1 MKIYITSDHAGFE
14 MKTALYEHLVHGGW
28 DVEDIGPF
36 TLDKEDDYP
45 NYAFSMTTK
54 ILGSEDEDP
63 RGIMLC
69 GTGQGM
75 AMAANRVAGIRA
87 SLAWN
92 DDIAKLAREHE
103 DSNAL
108 ALPARF
114 IESKEAAEIVDVW
127 LKTEFS
133 KAPRHQRRLE
143 EIEQLYG

>member
-1 MKIYITSDHAGFE
+1 MKIFITSDHAGFE
-14 MKTALYEHLVHGGW
+14 LKNALYEYLVHSDY
-28 DVEDIGPF
+28 DVEDIGPY

-45 NYAFSMTTK
+45 NYAFRMTTQL
-54 ILGSEDEDP
+54 LGSNDEDP

-75 AMAANRVAGIRA
+75 AMAANRVHGIRA
-87 SLAWN
+87 ALAWN

-114 IESKEAAEIVDVW
+114 IDEDTARTVVEVW
-127 LKTEFS
+127 LNTPFS

-143 EIEQLYG
+143 EIESLYG

>member
-1 MKIYITSDHAGFE
+1 MKIFITSDHAGFE
-14 MKTALYEHLVHGGW
+14 LKNALYEYLVHSDY
-28 DVEDIGPF
+28 DVEDIGPY

-45 NYAFSMTTK
+45 NYAFRMTTQL
-54 ILGSEDEDP
+54 LGSDDEDP

-75 AMAANRVAGIRA
+75 AMAANRVHGIRA
-87 SLAWN
+87 ALAWN

-114 IESKEAAEIVDVW
+114 IDEDTARTVVEVW
-127 LKTEFS
+127 LNTPFS

-143 EIEQLYG
+143 EIESLYG